1 MKHSSFKEIIVSV
14 LIIAV
19 SLLILAFVLLYIIGI
34 PSPCPAFS
42 SETHEHETEVMVM
55 PSIVGY
61 SYQEVKAY
69 YRELF
74 DVVAEGE
81 AYSDEFSEGAILT
94 QSIEAGK
101 EYVKGSTVVRVTV
114 SKGEEP
120 AETTVSETEKI
131 PAETTSETAAIPAD
145 IKIEN
150 PPAEFESAYPDFE
163 LDITVYGL
171 DIPDG
176 RGKEIINEL
185 YELMRR
191 HGADAGMVYY
201 DPSSG
206 GSIEYN
212 ADEKFSSGSIIKAVY
227 ARSILGADIDL
238 SEKYEMTEEML
249 NSPYELIG
257 GKPVGTEFT
266 AEELVRAA
274 LVKSDNTA
282 YKMLYNYIGYDDFNA
297 YAASL
302 GLPQR
307 MTDENYW
314 FRMSARQTA
323 AYFKDIYYFIEQHPN
338 GGLMKE
344 CLANAEYREM
354 FSAALPDK
362 EAAEKYGYLPQEDY
376 YTLGDA
382 AVIYGDKPYVLVVYV
397 RGTGE
402 NLNTKFFR
410 DAVLLIDELHEQLK
424 VES

>member
-1 MKHSSFKEIIVSV
+1 MKHSSFREIITSV

-19 SLLILAFVLLYIIGI
+19 SLLILTCVILHIIGI
-34 PSPCPAFS
+34 SPPFS
-42 SETHEHETEVMVM
+42 SETHETEAEVMVM
-55 PSIVGY
+55 PDIVGY
-61 SYQEVKAY
+61 SYGEVKAY
-69 YRELF
+69 YGELF

-101 EYVKGSTVVRVTV
+101 EYVKGRTVVRVTV
-114 SKGEEP
+114 SRGAEP

-131 PAETTSETAAIPAD
+131 TAGTTAETTALPAD
-145 IKIEN
+145 IEIEN

-176 RGKEIINEL
+176 KGKEIINEL

-212 ADEKFSSGSIIKAVY
+212 ADEKFSAGSIIKAVY

-266 AEELVRAA
+266 AEELIRAA

-323 AYFKDIYYFIEQHPN
+323 AYFKDIYYFIEQHPS
-338 GGLMKE
+338 GELMKE

-354 FSAALPDK
+354 FSAALPEK

-382 AVIYGDKPYVLVVYV
+382 AVIYGDKPYVLAVYV

-410 DAVLLIDELHEQLK
+410 DAVLLIDELHEQLT